1 MLWYTQ
7 LMRISVLIL
16 SLLAGMANAQLN
28 PALDCWCRGSSGERF
43 EMGDVTCFTISGR
56 TFTAQCQMSLNN
68 PMWREVTD
76 GCVIS

>member
-1 MLWYTQ
+1 
-7 LMRISVLIL
+7 MRTLGLLLI
-16 SLLAGMANAQLN
+16 LLAGAASAEIKE
-28 PALDCWCRGSSGERF
+28 PDCWCRGSQGERF

-68 PMWREVTD
+68 PMWRELSE